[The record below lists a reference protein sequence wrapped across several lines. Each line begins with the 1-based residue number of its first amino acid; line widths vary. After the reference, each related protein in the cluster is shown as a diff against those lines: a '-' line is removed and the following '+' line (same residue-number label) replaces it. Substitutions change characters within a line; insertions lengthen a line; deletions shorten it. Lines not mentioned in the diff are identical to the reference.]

1 MFLINLQILVFR
13 DIARAVV
20 WRHWW

>member
-20 WRHWW
+20 WRHW